1 MTKHKCDITHCRLA
15 TAGKWVVSPE
25 YIECSYKARKWLEAE
40 RFILQTVGS
49 GNVKKLS
56 QVPTRWR
63 SFRQHNG
70 NQGPF
75 RSWRVLLAL
84 PVADKTRYKR

>member
-1 MTKHKCDITHCRLA
+1 MKGCNVNTRVIT
-15 TAGKWVVSPE
+15 TGKWVVSPE

-40 RFILQTVGS
+40 RFVLQTVGS

-56 QVPTRWR
+56 EVPKRWR
-63 SFRQHNG
+63 NFRLQNG

-84 PVADKTRYKR
+84 PDADKTRYKR